1 MANRRSTKKQY
12 ILSMS
17 EIYMLLICASYGFSG
32 VNLFI
37 GEIISEKVNS
47 LGILWGILMLAMVP
61 ISWYDKRKEMR
72 GFGNAIA
79 SCCVHIFTSFF
90 SMGMYE
96 TNSVMIAYGLE
107 VALIVTIIYIFRI
120 HPKRRQAHSTGD
132 GSVC

>member
-32 VNLFI
+32 VNLFV

-79 SCCVHIFTSFF
+79 SCFVHIFTSFF

-96 TNSVMIAYGLE
+96 TNGVMIAYGLE

-120 HPKRRQAHSTGD
+120 HPKRRQKTRK
-132 GSVC
+132 